1 MCVEYFQGERA
12 QLACSAASTSRT
24 ACALHWNLEKAIRLS
39 TLEKLLAI
47 RPHKRSNIILGTI
60 AMHSQLSVA
69 SLVLLFISFDL
80 CISTHTVKADIN
92 HANASDHPRILH
104 PSSGAILNNIKILVS
119 VTGHDSWHEGSLLLV
134 LDHGVQGLPVPIS
147 GNVDLG
153 IVASGRFFSMIVPA
167 VCMV

>member
-1 MCVEYFQGERA
+1 
-12 QLACSAASTSRT
+12 
-24 ACALHWNLEKAIRLS
+24 
-39 TLEKLLAI
+39 
-47 RPHKRSNIILGTI
+47 
-60 AMHSQLSVA
+60 MHSQLSVA

-80 CISTHTVKADIN
+80 CISTHTVEADIN
-92 HANASDHPRILH
+92 HANASDLPRILY

-153 IVASGRFFSMIVPA
+153 IVASGRFFSMIVPT